1 MREIKLQCWH
11 ATNLYNFIFREELF
25 VTSKLW
31 NIFHKPEDVEPAF
44 QKTYQDLGLDFVD
57 LYLIHWPVAF
67 ANVDGGKTNMPKN
80 PGITKKQMQQ
90 MDLSRAQ
97 NVFICIYVVVF
108 GFRLNVLKKNSLF
121 EKVGDLSLVFLVSG
135 ASYKALYETSFAL
148 FLFDSPL
155 SDAKEV
161 SYKVLY

>member
-1 MREIKLQCWH
+1 MRKIKLQSWH

-80 PGITKKQMQQ
+80 PGITKKTNTAYELEQSFELAWWLVGSGWMSQKTTHLYVCEKISFGLGFPIRTTKI
-90 MDLSRAQ
+90 LS
-97 NVFICIYVVVF
+97 FIKFYQE
-108 GFRLNVLKKNSLF
+108 LF
-121 EKVGDLSLVFLVSG
+121 E
-135 ASYKALYETSFAL
+135 
-148 FLFDSPL
+148 
-155 SDAKEV
+155 
-161 SYKVLY
+161 

>member
-1 MREIKLQCWH
+1 MLKIKLQSWH

-80 PGITKKQMQQ
+80 PGITKKQTQQ
-90 MDLSRAQ
+90 MDLSRTQ
-97 NVFICIYVVVF
+97 NVLFAFMWRFV
-108 GFRLNVLKKNSLF
+108 GSGWMSQKNLKSSLSSHW
-121 EKVGDLSLVFLVSG
+121 SLVRSTLI
-135 ASYKALYETSFAL
+135 
-148 FLFDSPL
+148 
-155 SDAKEV
+155 
-161 SYKVLY
+161 

>member
-1 MREIKLQCWH
+1 MRKIKLQSWH

-148 FLFDSPL
+148 FLFVSPL

>member
-1 MREIKLQCWH
+1 
-11 ATNLYNFIFREELF
+11 
-25 VTSKLW
+25 
-31 NIFHKPEDVEPAF
+31 
-44 QKTYQDLGLDFVD
+44 
-57 LYLIHWPVAF
+57 
-67 ANVDGGKTNMPKN
+67 MPKN

>member
-80 PGITKKQMQQ
+80 PGITKKTNKAYELEQK
-90 MDLSRAQ
+90 DL
-97 NVFICIYVVVF
+97 NW
-108 GFRLNVLKKNSLF
+108 RLGDGLWVQVECLKKQLAIWKNRGLVIHFKVRSLIWKF
-121 EKVGDLSLVFLVSG
+121 S
-135 ASYKALYETSFAL
+135 
-148 FLFDSPL
+148 
-155 SDAKEV
+155 
-161 SYKVLY
+161 

>member
-1 MREIKLQCWH
+1 MRKIKLRSWH

-80 PGITKKQMQQ
+80 PGITKKTNKAYELEQRV
-90 MDLSRAQ
+90 L
-97 NVFICIYVVVF
+97 NC
-108 GFRLNVLKKNSLF
+108 RLGGGLWVQVECLKKQF
-121 EKVGDLSLVFLVSG
+121 
-135 ASYKALYETSFAL
+135 TM
-148 FLFDSPL
+148 
-155 SDAKEV
+155 
-161 SYKVLY
+161 

>member
-1 MREIKLQCWH
+1 M
-11 ATNLYNFIFREELF
+11 
-25 VTSKLW
+25 W

-108 GFRLNVLKKNSLF
+108 GFRLNVLKKKL
-121 EKVGDLSLVFLVSG
+121 
-135 ASYKALYETSFAL
+135 TI
-148 FLFDSPL
+148 
-155 SDAKEV
+155 
-161 SYKVLY
+161 

>member
-1 MREIKLQCWH
+1 MLKIKLQSWH
-11 ATNLYNFIFREELF
+11 ATNLYHFIFREELF

-80 PGITKKQMQQ
+80 PGITKKQIQQ

-97 NVFICIYVVVF
+97 NVLFAFMWRFV
-108 GFRLNVLKKNSLF
+108 GFRVNVSKKNS
-121 EKVGDLSLVFLVSG
+121 SLVFPVSG
-135 ASYKALYETSFAL
+135 ASYEASYETSFA
-148 FLFDSPL
+148 S
-155 SDAKEV
+155 
-161 SYKVLY
+161 VLYDFALKQN